1 MYFIKV
7 KHSLNFFGIKFS
19 MRNTIQY
26 YYGIEVDNL
35 TYQNYKYYFDDYI
48 FLEIY
53 KDLDIDLYNYLNSIH
68 LNNYEIIMNKDNH
81 YQTIIDKK
89 TYVLLKKNNFYR
101 LLNFNN
107 LEQNTVLIKNKQLI
121 EWDKMWE
128 EKVDYYEKHIKTL
141 NSNKVKQSF
150 HYYIGL
156 TENAISMYKMFKQ
169 PENVYLSHNRLS
181 TKEDYLN
188 PTNYIIDY
196 RVRDVA
202 EYVKKLVFDK
212 KLVLNDLFYYLYN
225 NQYTEYEYILLYI
238 RLLYPSYYFDA
249 YEAIVK
255 GEDDFILDKYISEI
269 NNYEMF
275 LNEVYLYLK
284 RIVNLPKIEWLNKKD
299 LSNDKSKIHP
309 YL

>member
-7 KHSLNFFGIKFS
+7 KHSLNFFCIKFS

-35 TYQNYKYYFDDYI
+35 TYHNYKYYFDDYI

-68 LNNYEIIMNKDNH
+68 LNNYEIIMNKDNN

-89 TYVLLKKNNFYR
+89 TYVLLKKNKFYR

-169 PENVYLSHNRLS
+169 TENVYLSHNRLS

-255 GEDDFILDKYISEI
+255 GEEDFILDKYISEI

-275 LNEVYLYLK
+275 LNEIYLYLK
-284 RIVNLPKIEWLNKKD
+284 RIVNIPKIEWLNKKD
-299 LSNDKSKIHP
+299 SSSDKSRIHP